1 MSYGHAKQIL
11 LYHAFLPPKQGRLRV
26 SSQYD
31 LKRLY
36 VPYTGGYF
44 PIVSTILVFVRFQPR
59 SGWTVEHRESGATFE
74 DVDLAEKE
82 WADYDERSQEAVG
95 ITDLE
100 FQFVKVK

>member
-1 MSYGHAKQIL
+1 MIYSVYMCRIPAVI
-11 LYHAFLPPKQGRLRV
+11 
-26 SSQYD
+26 SQ
-31 LKRLY
+31 L
-36 VPYTGGYF
+36 
-44 PIVSTILVFVRFQPR
+44 VSTIILVVRQPR
-59 SGWTVEHRESGATFE
+59 SGWTVEHRQSGATFE